1 MDNFN
6 ASIVVR
12 KERLVMLS
20 VLHVITNFSA
30 MGGAEMMLCRLI
42 KAQPHVK
49 HYIVSLMK
57 INEEIYSETL
67 GQCNYV
73 ESLNWNGINTFN
85 TLLKLKKIIKELN
98 PDLIQGWMYHAN
110 VLASLSLVGN
120 QKKPK
125 LCWGIHHSLASSK
138 DESISTKVALM
149 FSRFL
154 AHSADAIIYC
164 AQSSQKQHQT
174 FGFKN
179 LKNIVIPNGIQLEN
193 FKLNNDIHNP
203 CVVGFAG
210 RYHPAKGYQYL
221 FETIFLLKDYPII
234 FKIAGRGANLTTSE
248 IANYFEKY
256 ELDEKKVILLDQ
268 ITNMPEFYT
277 SIDLFLMTSI
287 TEGFPNVLVEAMAS
301 GVPCVTTN
309 VGDAEFIVQKNGY
322 VVASRNSQ
330 QLSEAILSYVKLS
343 IEEKKEL
350 KFSSRQRVESSFSIE
365 KVSKQ
370 YLSVWENIS

>member
-1 MDNFN
+1 MK
-6 ASIVVR
+6 I
-12 KERLVMLS
+12 
-20 VLHVITNFSA
+20 LHIITNFSA
-30 MGGAEMMLCRLI
+30 IGGAEMMLSRLI
-42 KAQPHVK
+42 QSQPEEE
-49 HYIVSLMK
+49 HYLVSLMGVSQ
-57 INEEIYSETL
+57 EIYSEAL
-67 GQCNYV
+67 GRCSYA
-73 ESLNWNGINTFN
+73 EALNWNGINTFN
-85 TLLKLKKIIKELN
+85 TILKLKKIIQELN
-98 PDLIQGWMYHAN
+98 PELIQGWMYHAN
-110 VLASLSLVGN
+110 VLASLSLIGN

-149 FSRFL
+149 SGRFL

-193 FKLNNDIHNP
+193 FKLNNYIHNP

-221 FETIFLLKDYPII
+221 FETISLLKDYPIV

-248 IANYFEKY
+248 IANYFQKY

-268 ITNMPEFYT
+268 ITDMPEFYT

-301 GVPCVTTN
+301 GVPCVTTD
-309 VGDAEFIVQKNGY
+309 VGDAEFIVQKNGF
-322 VVASRNSQ
+322 VVTPRNSK
-330 QLSEAILSYVKLS
+330 QLSEAIVTYVNLS
-343 IEEKKEL
+343 IEEKKGL
-350 KFSSRQRVESSFSIE
+350 KLSSRQRIETSFSIE
-365 KVSKQ
+365 RVSKQ
-370 YLSVWENIS
+370 YLSVWESLL